1 MDFKSL
7 VLIEKDVEKN
17 EFLREM
23 ESYELGEGAVYIR
36 KFYYDG
42 NFVNIVFSIEEDME
56 DWKYNAVLDYFNTE
70 AFEKYE
76 CSIEEIKGEYNPT
89 WLIKL
94 QYLEDFYLM
103 SEKLQSICNEIH
115 NQIEVIMAY
124 VEENK
129 DKLM

>member
-23 ESYELGEGAVYIR
+23 ESYELGEGAAYIR

-42 NFVNIVFSIEEDME
+42 NFVNIAFSIEEDME

-76 CSIEEIKGEYNPT
+76 CSIEEIEGEYNPT

-129 DKLM
+129 GKFM